1 MLTHARDLITGG
13 WRYACGLREFL
24 GVTVDL
30 DEAERILK
38 HQLEDREESFLRL
51 VELGIYA
58 NPRNPYRRLLLHA
71 GFRLA
76 DVQSLVR
83 ELGLETALE
92 RLYAV
97 GVYVT
102 LDEFKGRAPIQRE
115 GLDFSVKDTD
125 FNNSL
130 LTPHYQGTTSAS
142 RGGGSRLEIDFEF
155 IANDALGSLCALTAN
170 GVIDR
175 PVVVGQASP
184 PSVHGLKTV
193 FRLARMGRMPKK
205 WFSSSKPLWNRQG
218 LQGRALTIYTL
229 VASRLYGRPMPRP
242 QHPKPSAI
250 VRFLAQEVRSGTPAL
265 VYAVPSQAVR
275 ICLAAEE
282 AGADIAGTAFF
293 GGGEPYTAGKAE
305 VLKRVGAAGMPS
317 YGMNE
322 SGQLSY
328 SCGAPAGPDDMH
340 LMRDK
345 VAVLQVPLQIAP
357 GPKVGALFL
366 TTLVPSTPKLMLNV
380 ESGDYAVMEERDCG
394 CLLQTLGF
402 TTHIREVRSYEKLTS
417 EGVMFM
423 GSMLHE
429 LLDEQLPARF
439 GGSATDYQLVEE
451 EQDGLPRVSIVV
463 SPRIGVVDE
472 EAVKQV
478 LVESV
483 GFADWSR
490 RMAEQWRKA
499 GTLRVERREPYATL
513 SSKILPLH
521 VLGRHATSPAAA
533 KTKDEPAI

>member
-1 MLTHARDLITGG
+1 MLRHARDLIRGG
-13 WRYACGLREFL
+13 WRYARGLREFL
-24 GVTVDL
+24 AVTVDL
-30 DEAERILK
+30 SEAERILRY
-38 HQLEDREESFLRL
+38 QLEHREESFLRL

-58 NPRNPYRRLLLHA
+58 NPQSPYRRLLLQA
-71 GFRLA
+71 GFQLE

-83 ELGLETALE
+83 KLGLEAALE
-92 RLYAV
+92 RLYGA

-115 GLDFSVKDTD
+115 GLNFSVKDTD
-125 FNNSL
+125 FSNPL

-142 RGGGSRLEIDFEF
+142 RGGGTRLEIDFDF

-184 PSVHGLKTV
+184 PSVHGLKTM
-193 FRLARMGRMPKK
+193 FRMARMGHMPEK

-229 VASRLYGRPMPRP
+229 VASHLYGRPMPRP
-242 QHPKPSAI
+242 QHPKSSEI
-250 VRFLAQEVRSGTPAL
+250 VRYLARAAGSGAPAL

-282 AGADIAGTAFF
+282 AGINIAGTAFF
-293 GGGEPYTAGKAE
+293 GGGEPYTAGKAK
-305 VLKRVGAAGMPS
+305 VLKRLGAVGMPS

-328 SCGAPAGPDDMH
+328 CCGAPAAPDDMH

-345 VAVLQVPLQIAP
+345 VSVLQVPLQIAS
-357 GPKVGALFL
+357 GPKVGALFH

-402 TTHIREVRSYEKLTS
+402 TTHIRDVRSYEKLTS

-429 LLDEQLPARF
+429 LLDEKLPARF
-439 GGSATDYQLVEE
+439 GGSATDYQLVEAE
-451 EQDGLPRVSIVV
+451 EDGLPRVSIVV

-472 EAVKQV
+472 EAVKRV
-478 LVESV
+478 LIESV

-490 RMAEQWRKA
+490 RMADQWLKA

-521 VLGRHATSPAAA
+521 VLGRPAVSPAAI
-533 KTKDEPAI
+533 TGDEPPT